1 MLTRFSFFVAMLAF
15 GLVACEGPA
24 GPMGPV
30 GPRGETGAQGPQ
42 GRSGIAAFT
51 LIEET
56 LDDDEW
62 NVEFNSYYLNDS
74 RIQPITVAGVY
85 VKQFYTNTGDPY
97 YTPFSEWV
105 KENTSVIVLYQVL
118 SGGIRF
124 FDPSERLEHEIVVIA
139 VTGQ

>member
-30 GPRGETGAQGPQ
+30 GPQGETGPPKGPQ

-62 NVEFNSYYLNDS
+62 NE
-74 RIQPITVAGVY
+74 RQ
-85 VKQFYTNTGDPY
+85 
-97 YTPFSEWV
+97 
-105 KENTSVIVLYQVL
+105 L
-118 SGGIRF
+118 S
-124 FDPSERLEHEIVVIA
+124 PSTMTRTAISIE
-139 VTGQ
+139 